1 MRVAILFAGALLAAA
16 LGVGLFYGG
25 STPDVAWTA
34 GVTLICA
41 IWWIFEPIPIPANFS
56 DTARCLAA
64 GWRVDALPGR

>member
-1 MRVAILFAGALLAAA
+1 MRVAILFAGPLLAAT

-41 IWWIFEPIPIPANFS
+41 MWWIFEPIPIPATS
-56 DTARCLAA
+56 LIPLA
-64 GWRVDALPGR
+64 VLPLVGEIGRAHV